1 MENTLHKKHKN
12 ADLKTQRV
20 QKTIRGKFDLSQIA
34 GKLILLRQQKDII
47 SKDIRQAILPLH
59 CIKYARIRVFTD
71 CILPYKDKIYDFVLI
86 RENTSQ

>member
-1 MENTLHKKHKN
+1 MEKTLHKKHKN

-20 QKTIRGKFDLSQIA
+20 QKTIQGKSDLSQIA

-59 CIKYARIRVFTD
+59 
-71 CILPYKDKIYDFVLI
+71 
-86 RENTSQ
+86 